1 MNQDRKPIRSGMGRS
16 TPDRIF
22 VQGCDL
28 VRDVIGTL
36 NLGDMAYLEMTGR
49 LPDAHQ
55 SRVFN
60 AILVTLVEH
69 GMTPMAIATRL
80 VRSEERRVGKE
91 CVSTCRSRGAPYH

>member
-1 MNQDRKPIRSGMGRS
+1 MDHDRKPIRSGMGRS

-22 VQGCDL
+22 VQGFDL
-28 VRDVIGTL
+28 VEDVIGTL

-49 LPDAHQ
+49 LPDSRQ

-69 GMTPMAIATRL
+69 GT
-80 VRSEERRVGKE
+80 
-91 CVSTCRSRGAPYH
+91 VSYTHLTLPTNREV